1 MCSLLVTGLCLRHFL
16 FGVSEIYI
24 FNVHNKK
31 KMSFHEYCHVDSF
44 FPICIKKISV
54 RMFIQDWYVA
64 PDCCCMLLDMNCI
77 FFSSISG
84 MSDGQTKFIREGD
97 NGVAY
102 AWNLREQKWDKVI
115 YNSIL
120 TTISTVRFMVLLA
133 MQH

>member
-1 MCSLLVTGLCLRHFL
+1 
-16 FGVSEIYI
+16 
-24 FNVHNKK
+24 
-31 KMSFHEYCHVDSF
+31 
-44 FPICIKKISV
+44 
-54 RMFIQDWYVA
+54 
-64 PDCCCMLLDMNCI
+64 MLLNMNCI

-84 MSDGQTKFIREGD
+84 TSDGQTKVVREGD

-120 TTISTVRFMVLLA
+120 TTISTVRFMVLFA